1 MDQQDEKIK
10 PEILEQVCLMLPSLM
25 SGFFSDGPR
34 SEKYIFKPT
43 HPKTAE
49 SHLITLT
56 KLSIET
62 AVREE
67 VEWDGLLAKV
77 TSGLRFYH
85 GFSLNRKKAVER
97 KYSGRCNLYV
107 WKTSGPVCVHY
118 LDS

>member
-10 PEILEQVCLMLPSLM
+10 PEILEQVCLMLPS
-25 SGFFSDGPR
+25 
-34 SEKYIFKPT
+34 
-43 HPKTAE
+43 PKTAE

-97 KYSGRCNLYV
+97 KYSGRCNLN
-107 WKTSGPVCVHY
+107 
-118 LDS
+118 